1 MNYYL
6 VTTNNLT
13 FNLIKTD
20 KDLGEDEI
28 NRIMEEKLNLPSEH
42 PVFWVHTMWW
52 DENPVIEI

>member
-13 FNLIKTD
+13 FNLIKTE

-28 NRIMEEKLNLPSEH
+28 NRIMGEKLNLPSEH

-52 DENPVIEI
+52 SENPVIEI